1 MAMKKST
8 VLSSELRPSPRRF
21 AVKILNRIDEQRGY
35 AEPLLNAYLSAD
47 EQENQRNKNLITQIV
62 LGTLRMRGYLD
73 WIIKHYYRGSF
84 EEMDIGAKNILRAA
98 LFQIFFMDRIPSY
111 AIVNESVELVSPR
124 KQKQKAL
131 VNGLLR
137 NVLRTKEH
145 IPWPDRINN
154 PSLYI
159 AVRHSHP
166 LWLVEKWIALFGEEE
181 TLQRCASHNIIP
193 PAAIRV
199 NPLKTSRQN
208 MITEMEHAG
217 WNIEGS
223 LYSPDSIHILHAET
237 PVKNTSWFTEGKI
250 QLQDDAS
257 QLIAHFL
264 QPQPGEKILDL
275 CAGTGGKTTHMAALM
290 GNKGCII
297 AVDNQKKKLNSLQEM
312 ACRLGITCIKT
323 ICRDGRTGLP
333 FQPDSF
339 DAILVDVPCTGLG
352 TLRRNPEIKWH
363 LDAGEIPKVVS
374 LQKDLLE
381 NAATYLRRGG
391 RLVYS
396 TCTILPEEND
406 DQITSF
412 LMRHREFCQEKYI
425 SHIPLSCLDENGF
438 MKTTPHQH
446 NTDAFFAA
454 LLKKY

>member
-1 MAMKKST
+1 MRKNAVT
-8 VLSSELRPSPRRF
+8 SSKLRPSPRRL
-21 AVKILNRIDEQRGY
+21 AVKILNHIDEQRGY

-47 EQENQRNKNLITQIV
+47 EQEDQRNKNLLTQIV
-62 LGTLRMRGYLD
+62 FGTLRMRGYLD
-73 WIIKHYYRGSF
+73 WIIRHYYRGPF
-84 EEMDIGAKNILRAA
+84 DKMDISAKNILRAA
-98 LFQIFFMDRIPSY
+98 LFQIIFMDRLPPY
-111 AIVNESVELVSPR
+111 AIVNESVGLIPPR
-124 KQKQKAL
+124 KQNQKAL

-154 PSLYI
+154 PSLHI
-159 AVRHSHP
+159 AVCHSHP
-166 LWLVEKWIALFGEEE
+166 LWLVEKWITLLGEEE

-193 PAAIRV
+193 PAAVRV
-199 NPLKTSRQN
+199 NSLKISRQD
-208 MITEMEHAG
+208 MITEMKQAG

-237 PVKNTSWFTEGKI
+237 PIKNTTWFKDGKI
-250 QLQDDAS
+250 QFQDDGS
-257 QLIAHFL
+257 QLVTHFL

-297 AVDNQKKKLNSLQEM
+297 AVDNQKKKLDSLQEM
-312 ACRLGITCIKT
+312 ARRLGITCIKT
-323 ICRDGRTGLP
+323 ICQDGKANLP
-333 FQPDSF
+333 CQPDFF

-363 LDAGEIPKVVS
+363 LDHAEIPKIVL
-374 LQKDLLE
+374 LQKELLE
-381 NAATYLRRGG
+381 NAAGYLRRGG

-412 LMRHREFCQEKYI
+412 LTRHRNFHQDKYI
-425 SHIPLSCLDENGF
+425 HHIPSSCLDEKGF

-446 NTDAFFAA
+446 NMDAFFAA
-454 LLKKY
+454 RLTKID